1 MKTIN
6 EPVLEY
12 APNSN
17 ERINIQKEYDRM
29 ASTITEIPLIID
41 GKEIFTHEI
50 SECIQPHDHQKVL
63 AKYHKAQE
71 KEVNIAI
78 SSSLKSW
85 VEWSQTSVEER
96 CKIFRNAADLL
107 RGPWRDRINAA
118 TMLNQSKNIYQA

>member
-1 MKTIN
+1 MYSETTKIDVLAPKKIIFNTSCSAINIVCKAGSLIGEYGIMKTIN

-78 SSSLKSW
+78 SSSLKS
-85 VEWSQTSVEER
+85 
-96 CKIFRNAADLL
+96 
-107 RGPWRDRINAA
+107 
-118 TMLNQSKNIYQA
+118 